1 MIRPVPKV
9 ATAKSKT
16 DFRPISITPVLT
28 RIMEKS
34 IVRQFLYPAF
44 NQPSTA
50 SLLNDQFAFR
60 PTGST
65 TAAIVFLL
73 HAVSQMLNTNSH
85 AIVIATDFS
94 KAFDTVSVLE
104 KFAALDVPDY
114 VYNWLVNFF
123 SGRAQC
129 TTFHNVTS
137 ELKEIS
143 ASVVQGS
150 AISPASYVVN
160 TSDLKVVHAGNV
172 LCKYADDT
180 YIIIPS
186 CNVDTRM
193 VELDNVERWAKGNNL
208 TLNRAK
214 CAEMVIHDS
223 RRKSISTTLYRCYFA
238 FCQSSLN
245 EYE

>member
-1 MIRPVPKV
+1 
-9 ATAKSKT
+9 
-16 DFRPISITPVLT
+16 
-28 RIMEKS
+28 
-34 IVRQFLYPAF
+34 
-44 NQPSTA
+44 
-50 SLLNDQFAFR
+50 
-60 PTGST
+60 
-65 TAAIVFLL
+65 
-73 HAVSQMLNTNSH
+73 MLN
-85 AIVIATDFS
+85 AI
-94 KAFDTVSVLE
+94 
-104 KFAALDVPDY
+104 
-114 VYNWLVNFF
+114 
-123 SGRAQC
+123 G
-129 TTFHNVTS
+129 
-137 ELKEIS
+137 
-143 ASVVQGS
+143 
-150 AISPASYVVN
+150 PASYVVN

-245 EYE
+245 EYEWMNEYNNLILRMQ